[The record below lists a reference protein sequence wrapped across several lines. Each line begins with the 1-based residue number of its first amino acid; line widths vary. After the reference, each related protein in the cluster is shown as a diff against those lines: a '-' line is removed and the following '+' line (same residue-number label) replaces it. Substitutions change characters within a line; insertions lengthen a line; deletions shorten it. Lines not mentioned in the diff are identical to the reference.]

1 MFLRALATLIRL
13 SLAVIFLYA
22 GITKVQSPALFALA
36 VDAYQLLPAWA
47 VLAVAYT
54 LPWVEILLGLL
65 LAAGFWRRHVT
76 LAATL
81 LLGLFFTTMVVT
93 HLRNIQADCG
103 CFGFGEAISPRTLTR
118 DGFLLAAAGFLL
130 YRSWVESRK
139 ASA

>member
-47 VLAVAYT
+47 VLAVAYA
-54 LPWVEILLGLL
+54 LPWMEILLGLF
-65 LAAGFWRRHVT
+65 LAAGFWRRQVV

-81 LLGLFFTTMVVT
+81 LLGFFFATMLLT
-93 HLRNIQADCG
+93 YLRNIQADCG

-118 DGFLLAAAGFLL
+118 DGILLLASGFLL
-130 YRSWVESRK
+130 CRSWAEARK
-139 ASA
+139 VSA